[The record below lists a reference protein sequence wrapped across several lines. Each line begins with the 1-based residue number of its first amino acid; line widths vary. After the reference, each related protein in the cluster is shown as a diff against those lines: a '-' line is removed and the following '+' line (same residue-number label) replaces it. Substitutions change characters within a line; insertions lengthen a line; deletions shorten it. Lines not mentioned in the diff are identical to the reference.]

1 MVSSRMEKLE
11 RALNAIQKQLED
23 RDAKFTEY
31 QASIM
36 KVLNRLEAQ
45 LEDTIRTDMATD
57 MFTTVLRR
65 HWQLRITLIHR

>member
-1 MVSSRMEKLE
+1 MVNTRMEKLE
-11 RALNAIQKQLED
+11 RALNAIQKQLKD

-31 QASIM
+31 QSSIM

-45 LEDTIRTDMATD
+45 LEDMIRTDMATD